1 MFKALGMLVTII
13 GVITAAGAV
22 LLVLQNIPDIQ
33 RYLRIRSMSS

>member
-13 GVITAAGAV
+13 GIVAAAGMV

-33 RYLRIRSMSS
+33 RYLKIRSM